1 MDWWI
6 HNSVV
11 YRRRGLFPARLWLT
25 SRGAALASGGG
36 GRISC
41 AVRFPL
47 RVLDKDAQLTKE
59 TETALPASLCSQ
71 ARIVAAA
78 AAPESL
84 LSRLLGHGHELWWAN
99 ARAWFPLHGRGR
111 RTRRSLAL
119 RFLANAWRLY
129 RWAAWH
135 CSRNFS
141 SRFRKNAISD
151 SEGRK
156 RSHPES
162 VYSGFIDRA
171 FPLSSVSLE
180 SPCLIKMFGKEIV
193 SERPDKARDDEIM
206 LSMHRP
212 PRPTSLVL
220 HPPLSSRPDLSS
232 KLEQSLS
239 RSPGQL
245 LHASCFSKAT
255 ISSSYMNKDASAV
268 ATVISQSSIDE
279 GSRTNIK
286 ASGVASIS
294 NPVSVVCEKKSTEF
308 LPRPKA
314 SHATESETSNAVRR
328 STAASPGRQMTI
340 FYSGQAHVF
349 DNVHPNKA
357 DVILALAGSNGIS
370 WSTTYLARSSDQS
383 IVNGA
388 NLPVSVHGERS
399 QNHQIAEIPPPS
411 DHSAIGSGGKDVGEE
426 GCA

>member
-1 MDWWI
+1 
-6 HNSVV
+6 
-11 YRRRGLFPARLWLT
+11 
-25 SRGAALASGGG
+25 
-36 GRISC
+36 
-41 AVRFPL
+41 
-47 RVLDKDAQLTKE
+47 
-59 TETALPASLCSQ
+59 
-71 ARIVAAA
+71 
-78 AAPESL
+78 
-84 LSRLLGHGHELWWAN
+84 
-99 ARAWFPLHGRGR
+99 
-111 RTRRSLAL
+111 
-119 RFLANAWRLY
+119 
-129 RWAAWH
+129 
-135 CSRNFS
+135 
-141 SRFRKNAISD
+141 
-151 SEGRK
+151 
-156 RSHPES
+156 
-162 VYSGFIDRA
+162 
-171 FPLSSVSLE
+171 
-180 SPCLIKMFGKEIV
+180 MFGKEIV

-314 SHATESETSNAVRR
+314 SHATESETSNAVRCVSFAMWLICFDKLSLNFDSSVSDEYDDINATKPVFVFDRR

-349 DNVHPNKA
+349 DNVHPNKVSLMLNILIFA
-357 DVILALAGSNGIS
+357 VIYHNNLSVIEYVILALAGSNGIS

-383 IVNGA
+383 IVNRA

-411 DHSAIGSGGKDVGEE
+411 DHSAIGSGGKDVGDE

>member
-1 MDWWI
+1 
-6 HNSVV
+6 
-11 YRRRGLFPARLWLT
+11 
-25 SRGAALASGGG
+25 
-36 GRISC
+36 
-41 AVRFPL
+41 
-47 RVLDKDAQLTKE
+47 
-59 TETALPASLCSQ
+59 
-71 ARIVAAA
+71 
-78 AAPESL
+78 
-84 LSRLLGHGHELWWAN
+84 
-99 ARAWFPLHGRGR
+99 
-111 RTRRSLAL
+111 
-119 RFLANAWRLY
+119 
-129 RWAAWH
+129 
-135 CSRNFS
+135 
-141 SRFRKNAISD
+141 
-151 SEGRK
+151 
-156 RSHPES
+156 
-162 VYSGFIDRA
+162 
-171 FPLSSVSLE
+171 
-180 SPCLIKMFGKEIV
+180 MFGKEIV

-314 SHATESETSNAVRR
+314 SHATESETSNAVRCVSFAMWLICFDKLSLNFDSSVSDEYDDINATKPVFVFDRR

-411 DHSAIGSGGKDVGEE
+411 DHSAIGSGTHFFFFCE
-426 GCA
+426 